1 MASLFDHKEQSLAG
15 QTALITGASSGIGE
29 AMARALASRGV
40 NLFLVAR
47 RRERLDMLKQAILA
61 AMPNLK
67 VTAITADITTPQGME
82 AIHAAGGFEA
92 DILINNAGGAL
103 GKDPVAT
110 AKLED
115 WHGMIAS
122 NLTAA
127 AEMVRAILPGMQSRG
142 RGDIITIASVAG
154 HQSYEGGSI
163 YCAVK
168 AGIRAFS
175 QALRQETCGQNIRVM
190 LISPGM
196 VETEFSLVRFHGDQA
211 AADAVYKGLTP
222 LTAED
227 IARQM
232 LFALQQPRHVC
243 IDEILT
249 LPTDQGSATKAV
261 RKTA

>member
-1 MASLFDHKEQSLAG
+1 MDALFELKEHSIAG
-15 QTALITGASSGIGE
+15 QTALVTGASSGIGE
-29 AMARALASRGV
+29 AMARALASCGV
-40 NLFLVAR
+40 NLFITAR
-47 RRERLDMLKQAILA
+47 RAKRLEALKQTILKA
-61 AMPNLK
+61 RPELK
-67 VTAITADITTPQGME
+67 VTAIAADITTPEGIE
-82 AIHAAGGFEA
+82 AIRKAGGFA
-92 DILINNAGGAL
+92 VDILINNAGGAL

-110 AKLED
+110 AKRDD

-127 AEMVRAILPGMQSRG
+127 AEVVHAVLPGMQTRG
-142 RGDIITIASVAG
+142 HGDIITIASVAG
-154 HQSYEGGSI
+154 HQAYEGGSI

-196 VETEFSLVRFHGDQA
+196 VETEFSLVRFHGNQTA
-211 AADAVYKGLTP
+211 ANAVYQGLTP

-243 IDEILT
+243 MDEILT

-261 RKTA
+261 RR

>member
-1 MASLFDHKEQSLAG
+1 MTALFDYTELPLAG

-47 RRERLDMLKQAILA
+47 RKERLDTLKQTILA
-61 AMPNLK
+61 AIPNLK
-67 VTAITADITTPQGME
+67 VTTIPADITSPEGME
-82 AIHAAGGFEA
+82 AIRAARGFDA

-110 AKLED
+110 ARLDD

-127 AEMVRAILPGMQSRG
+127 AEIVRAILPGMQTRG

-154 HQSYEGGSI
+154 HQAYEGGSI

-168 AGIRAFS
+168 AGIRSFS

-222 LTAED
+222 LTSND

-243 IDEILT
+243 MDEILT
-249 LPTDQGSATKAV
+249 LPTDQGSVTKAV
-261 RKTA
+261 RKS